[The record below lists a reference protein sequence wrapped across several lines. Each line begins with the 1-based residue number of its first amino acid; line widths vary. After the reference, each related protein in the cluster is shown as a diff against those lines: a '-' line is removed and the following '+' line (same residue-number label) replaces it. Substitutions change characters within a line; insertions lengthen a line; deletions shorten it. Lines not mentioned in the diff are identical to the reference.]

1 MTRDQVMEAHEHE
14 VSFVVIC
21 FNEESTIARC
31 LTSILAQREA
41 RLREVLVVNDGS
53 TDGTAA
59 EVSRVAA
66 THPVIRLITLPH
78 NRGRRFARRVGSD
91 AAGADYVAYVD
102 ADIVLPGNWLE
113 RCLAAIADCD
123 VVGGVAVPDRD
134 LAYIYRRCGL
144 EPRAV
149 SASTTIT
156 GNNGLYRR
164 WIFGRATFDPLLR
177 DGEDVALNHELE
189 AMGARART
197 LTDLLVRH
205 EENKT
210 FLGSLRWLFESGRGA
225 TRQLR
230 RYRRIRVPDLVFLGW
245 ILSVGNA
252 LFGTGRS
259 SVTARALPVVYTTAA
274 AAQHVRR
281 GFAWQ
286 PQKGCRW
293 IGAVA
298 IDVCLLTSY
307 LTGRLVGLLGRES
320 R

>member
-1 MTRDQVMEAHEHE
+1 MTRNQMLDAHEYE

-21 FNEESTIARC
+21 FNEESNIARC
-31 LTSILAQREA
+31 LSSIVAQRTA

-66 THPVIRLITLPH
+66 VHPEIRLITLPH
-78 NRGRRFARRVGSD
+78 NRGRGFARKVGSD
-91 AAGADYVAYVD
+91 AAGGDYVAYVD
-102 ADIVLPGNWLE
+102 ADIMLPCDWLE
-113 RCLAAIADCD
+113 RCLSAIADCD
-123 VVGGVAVPDRD
+123 VVGGVAVPDGD

-149 SASTTIT
+149 SATTTIT

-164 WIFGRATFDPLLR
+164 SIFERVTFDPLLR

-189 AMGARART
+189 TVGARFRT
-197 LTDLLVRH
+197 LTDLRVRH
-205 EENKT
+205 EERKS

-230 RYRRIRVPDLVFLGW
+230 RYRRIRVPDLVFFGW
-245 ILSVGNA
+245 ILSIGNA
-252 LFGTGRS
+252 LFGTGRG
-259 SVTARALPVVYTTAA
+259 SVTGRALPVAYTTAA

-281 GFAWQ
+281 GFVWQ
-286 PQKGCRW
+286 PQKSHRW
-293 IGAVA
+293 VGAVA

-307 LTGRLVGLLGRES
+307 LTGRLVGLLGRDS